1 MWKVLIVVTFGFS
14 LTGCTD
20 PGAVGTAPF
29 PVDAKKHFTIA
40 DLERLG
46 CEVDVAPRTASMDV
60 PLIGRMDVY
69 GVSNGPSCA
78 SLLFSTL
85 SVAPAEGY
93 DPGTWAGMRASASN
107 FADEHG
113 YELSSYAGEVGEYSE
128 LEVFSRHGKELGFR
142 YNVQANGYLHSV
154 TLISDSID
162 PVAEFEDILGEK
174 L

>member
-1 MWKVLIVVTFGFS
+1 MWKALIVVAFGL

-20 PGAVGTAPF
+20 PEAAATAPF
-29 PVDAKKHFTIA
+29 PTNANKHFTIA

-46 CEVDVAPRTASMDV
+46 CEVDADPRTTSMDI
-60 PLIGRMDVY
+60 PLIGRMDAY

-85 SVAPAEGY
+85 TRAQEH
-93 DPGTWAGMRASASN
+93 DPGSWAGMRASASI
-107 FADEHG
+107 FAEEHG
-113 YELSSYAGEVGEYSE
+113 YELSSYSGEVGEYSE
-128 LEVFSRHGKELGFR
+128 LEVFTRDGKELGFR
-142 YNVQANGYLHSV
+142 YNVQANGYVHSV

-162 PVAEFEDILGEK
+162 PVAEFEDILREK